1 MYLWV
6 HGYKVQV
13 QNRIIPSVE
22 AARVDFLW
30 NALLLG
36 RPQIRYFP
44 PARRTNEPNGRRI
57 RRLARFRLVFYCEN
71 AGYAR
76 TNSFMPHGSSSCR
89 RRVST
94 LLRSELESLYAR
106 RSALNATIQALECY
120 QAGITTVDHPLYK
133 GSLEIS
139 PKPCNLTTCRNA

>member
-1 MYLWV
+1 VNERV
-6 HGYKVQV
+6 HGEEIQV
-13 QNRIIPSVE
+13 QTVLSPV
-22 AARVDFLW
+22 
-30 NALLLG
+30 
-36 RPQIRYFP
+36 
-44 PARRTNEPNGRRI
+44 PARRGEFFRRRESCASGLAHEAKGTNEASILRKLG
-57 RRLARFRLVFYCEN
+57 FRLLFYCEK
-71 AGYAR
+71 AGCTS

-120 QAGITTVDHPLYK
+120 QAGIATPQPPRYQ
-133 GSLEIS
+133 GGLEIK